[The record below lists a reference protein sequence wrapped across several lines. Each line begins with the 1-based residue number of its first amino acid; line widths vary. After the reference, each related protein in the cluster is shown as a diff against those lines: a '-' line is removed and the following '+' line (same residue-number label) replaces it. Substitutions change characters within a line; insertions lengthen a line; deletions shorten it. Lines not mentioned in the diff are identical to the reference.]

1 MHTDNKNINIFCTD
15 KVMFQNLFCIAGSLC
30 DSFIILEGSDVLR
43 KPEVAGFALDSLH

>member
-1 MHTDNKNINIFCTD
+1 
-15 KVMFQNLFCIAGSLC
+15 MFQNLFCIAGSLC